1 MARPLGA
8 PGSPPPPRNSSVGE
22 DALSA
27 WLRADLTDDDAEADA
42 DASPPDARLEV
53 GDQDRDNVI
62 SSVGAAGTSSV
73 SDLRA
78 RTNLGQVQ
86 LGMVLE
92 RLRDDGVIRIEGA
105 PGEEVVHKLDAAAD
119 GD

>member
-27 WLRADLTDDDAEADA
+27 WLHDDDPADDDADQETTSAV
-42 DASPPDARLEV
+42 PRLEV
-53 GDQDRDNVI
+53 DSQELLKAIASTDD
-62 SSVGAAGTSSV
+62 AGPSTV

-78 RTNLGQVQ
+78 RMSLSQVQ
-86 LGMVLE
+86 VGIALH
-92 RLRDDGVIRIEGA
+92 RLRDAGVISIEGA